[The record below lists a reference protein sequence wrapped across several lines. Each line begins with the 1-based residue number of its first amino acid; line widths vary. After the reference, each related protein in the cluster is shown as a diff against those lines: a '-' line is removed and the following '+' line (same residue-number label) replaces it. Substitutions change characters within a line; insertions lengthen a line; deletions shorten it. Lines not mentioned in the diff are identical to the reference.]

1 MKGAIGRGESKQ
13 SPGASGL
20 ANESMLVHTLVWGR
34 RKRVLFFSFLFASV
48 EHNFPP
54 TGTHACHLQS
64 SSVMLPRAALMPPCA
79 ATVWERVGNSLV
91 MHAVVNP
98 ASDRP
103 VAARRPAPPAPTT
116 TASYLPAVNGR
127 DV

>member
-1 MKGAIGRGESKQ
+1 
-13 SPGASGL
+13 
-20 ANESMLVHTLVWGR
+20 
-34 RKRVLFFSFLFASV
+34 
-48 EHNFPP
+48 
-54 TGTHACHLQS
+54 
-64 SSVMLPRAALMPPCA
+64 MPPCA

>member
-1 MKGAIGRGESKQ
+1 
-13 SPGASGL
+13 
-20 ANESMLVHTLVWGR
+20 
-34 RKRVLFFSFLFASV
+34 
-48 EHNFPP
+48 
-54 TGTHACHLQS
+54 
-64 SSVMLPRAALMPPCA
+64 MPPCA

-127 DV
+127 DVWASAPGAADGAGVGR